1 MVSKKKDKIG
11 VVILGS
17 TGSIG
22 QSTLSVV
29 ERHSD
34 LFRIVAL
41 SANRSIDL
49 LAAQAHKHSVTKIV
63 VTDAS
68 AIKDKEELSSL

>member
-22 QSTLSVV
+22 KSTLKVIKNYPTEIEIVCMS
-29 ERHSD
+29 SNKN
-34 LFRIVAL
+34 FRKLYKSCGCIDKKIL
-41 SANRSIDL
+41 SIRNSN
-49 LAAQAHKHSVTKIV
+49 KK
-63 VTDAS
+63 
-68 AIKDKEELSSL
+68 